1 MNKTTADLIKQ
12 ADFQYLSDL
21 DRDLAIAQ
29 AERAQ
34 AIISLLDSLGKTTL
48 SVTKYFIKL
57 VAHFVQHAKATPAA
71 SLPAK

>member
-34 AIISLLDSLGKTTL
+34 AIISLLDGLGKTTL

-57 VAHFVQHAKATPAA
+57 VAHFVQNAKATPAA
-71 SLPAK
+71 SLPTK